1 MSANTGEPIGTTWI
15 AVDGIKF
22 RSYAN
27 LLPIIINQPPPTPTF
42 TPTPTR
48 TPTPNHTPTH
58 TPTTSH
64 CTVGEPNNSFET
76 AINIPI
82 NGYYYYYICPSGDE
96 DWFKFYVTPNGM
108 YRDIDIYLS
117 SLPANYDLEL
127 FTPSQLLFRSST
139 NSGTGDEHIDVNDTD
154 IGGSWRILVKGNGA
168 YNENDSYSIRV
179 TVSDGSL
186 SPPYPAP

>member
-1 MSANTGEPIGTTWI
+1 MISSQPTSTATWTVTPI
-15 AVDGIKF
+15 A
-22 RSYAN
+22 
-27 LLPIIINQPPPTPTF
+27 
-42 TPTPTR
+42 TPTR
-48 TPTPNHTPTH
+48 TPTPM
-58 TPTTSH
+58 SSQ

-76 AINIPI
+76 AINIPL

-96 DWFKFYVTPNGM
+96 DWFKFYVASDGM
-108 YRDIDIYLS
+108 YRDIDIFLS

-139 NSGTGDEHIDVNDTD
+139 NSGTSDEHIDVNDTD

-168 YNENDSYSIRV
+168 FSENDSYAIRV
-179 TVSDGSL
+179 TVSNGIL